1 MLQLSNIQKRYHHF
15 LALQIQHLH
24 FEKGLSWIKGANGSG
39 KTTLFKL
46 IAGMVPFEGEI
57 ILNNNISCK
66 KNPQQFRLFVNYAPS
81 EPVYPTFLTG
91 KDLLDFYLSCK
102 NGNAAQVKMLCDIFN
117 MHEYVKNPVGTYSSG
132 MLKKFSIACAFI
144 GSPKVIVLDEPL
156 ITLDEQ
162 SANNLYDLIK
172 KTLSKEVTVLI
183 SSHQKV
189 NISFFEKCNDYLVE
203 NKTVIQLAS

>member
-1 MLQLSNIQKRYHHF
+1 MLLLSNIQKHYHHF
-15 LALQIQHLH
+15 LALDIPEIK

-39 KTTLFKL
+39 KTTLFKIISG
-46 IAGMVPFEGEI
+46 IAPFKGEI
-57 ILNNNISCK
+57 ILNPNISCK
-66 KNPQQFRLFVNYAPS
+66 KKPQQYRLFANYAPA

-91 KDLLDFYLSCK
+91 NDLLDFYVSCK
-102 NGNAAQVKMLCDIFN
+102 NGNDTQVKMLCDIFN
-117 MHEYVKNPVGTYSSG
+117 MHEYIKNPVGTYSSG

-172 KTLSKEVTVLI
+172 ETLSREVAVLI

-189 NISFFEKCNDYLVE
+189 NLSFFEKCNDYLVE
-203 NKTVIQLAS
+203 NKTVIQLVS